1 MLWKWG
7 RESTWVREE
16 KEASQRQRSVFA
28 VETEWGG
35 DLGMAWVKKKEM
47 LGEGLV
53 CKGAWHVGK
62 RSLSI
67 GMKSRVFGGEAK
79 TAE

>member
-35 DLGMAWVKKKEM
+35 LRNGLGKE
-47 LGEGLV
+47 ERN
-53 CKGAWHVGK
+53 A
-62 RSLSI
+62 R
-67 GMKSRVFGGEAK
+67 
-79 TAE
+79 

>member
-16 KEASQRQRSVFA
+16 KEVSQRQRHVFA
-28 VETEWGG
+28 AETEWE
-35 DLGMAWVKKKEM
+35 DIGMAWVKKKEM
-47 LGEGLV
+47 R
-53 CKGAWHVGK
+53 VGK

-67 GMKSRVFGGEAK
+67 
-79 TAE
+79 